1 MNLNLKEDFYH
12 YVNGE
17 WIESAVIPADKPSTG
32 GFQDLVSEIEKLLMK
47 TFAEWAANPETVTD
61 AHLQHAV
68 AYYQLATD
76 FAERDQLAGE
86 PVAPLLARIKAID
99 SFQELNEQLGDW
111 ILDGFPLPFDFGVMA
126 DMKHTTTHAVYLS
139 PTSLILPD
147 KTYYAEDNEQADTM
161 LQKFFETSSLLL
173 QKLGHTRPEAETLV
187 EQAMAFDRSLVPFVK
202 SAEENADYSLMYN
215 PRSYEEVIAYSDTID
230 FDKAFAAVLP
240 TKPEQII
247 VSEPTFF
254 ESFKEFVTQEQFP
267 LLKSWLY
274 VMTSLQ
280 YTDYLS
286 DDIRV
291 LGGEYGRFLSG
302 IQAAKEPVKAAY
314 TLAFNQ
320 FSAPIGV
327 YYGQKYFGPK
337 AKQNVEHMV
346 QAMVDVYKN
355 RLETNTWLSEAT
367 RKQAVVK
374 LNKIGI
380 HVGYPESIPAVYD
393 HYQTVAKED
402 GGSFFS
408 NTLHFKRLAREDNFN
423 KLTKPVDRKEWGM
436 SAATV
441 NAYYS
446 GLMNIIVFPA
456 AILQAPF
463 YSLTQSSSANY
474 GGIGAVIAHE
484 ISHAFDNNG
493 AKFDENGNLHNWW
506 TAEDLAQFQ
515 LLAQAMIDEFDGIE
529 FAGAKVN
536 GKLTV
541 SENIADAG
549 GLSCALEAAK
559 AEPDVQLAD
568 FFTNWA
574 KIWRTKATTQ
584 YQQLLLNVDV
594 HGPAKLRANI
604 QLQNLDDFYTTF
616 DIQPGDAMYREPENR
631 VHIW

>member
-1 MNLNLKEDFYH
+1 MNLNLKDDFYH

-17 WIESAVIPADKPSTG
+17 WMETAVIPADRPSIG
-32 GFQDLVSEIEKLLMK
+32 GFQDLVIEIEQLLMK
-47 TFAEWAANPETVTD
+47 TFADWSANPETIPNQK
-61 AHLQHAV
+61 LKHAV
-68 AYYQLATD
+68 TFYQLATD
-76 FAERDQLAGE
+76 FEERNQLAGK
-86 PVAPLLARIKAID
+86 PILPLLERVKALN
-99 SFQELNEQLGDW
+99 SFQDLNAQLGEW
-111 ILDGFPLPFDFGVMA
+111 ILEGFPLPFDFGVMA
-126 DMKHTTTHAVYLS
+126 DMKQTSANAVYLS
-139 PTSLILPD
+139 PTQLILPD
-147 KTYYAEDNEQADTM
+147 KTYYAEENEQADAM
-161 LQKFFETSSLLL
+161 LQKFFETTSLLL

-187 EQAMAFDRSLVPFVK
+187 EQAMAFDRALVPFVK

-215 PRSYEEVIAYSDTID
+215 PRSYEEVVNYSDLLD
-230 FDKAFAAVLP
+230 FDQAFSATLP
-240 TKPEQII
+240 FKPKQVI
-247 VSEPTFF
+247 VSEPAFF
-254 ESFKEFVTQEQFP
+254 ESFKEFITEEHFP
-267 LLKSWLY
+267 LLKSWMY
-274 VMTSLQ
+274 VMTSLN

-286 DDIRV
+286 DDLRI

-302 IQAAKEPVKAAY
+302 IQAAKEPLKAAY
-314 TLAFNQ
+314 ALAFNQ
-320 FSAPIGV
+320 FSAVVGL
-327 YYGQKYFGPK
+327 YYGQNYFGPK
-337 AKQNVEHMV
+337 AKEDVEHMV
-346 QAMVDVYKN
+346 MTMVDVYKN
-355 RLETNTWLSEAT
+355 RLEQNTWLSEAT
-367 RKQAVVK
+367 RKQAIVK

-380 HVGYPESIPAVYD
+380 HVGYPETIPAIYD
-393 HYQTVAKED
+393 QLVTVAKTD
-402 GGSFFS
+402 GGTFLG
-408 NTLHFKRLAREDNFN
+408 NALHFKRLARQDNFN
-423 KLTKPVDRKEWGM
+423 KLSQPVDREEWGM

-463 YSLTQSSSANY
+463 YSINQSSSANY

-506 TAEDLAQFQ
+506 TEEDLTQFQ
-515 LLAQAMIDEFDGIE
+515 SLAQAMIDEFDGID
-529 FAGAKVN
+529 FAGGKVN

-559 AEPDVQLAD
+559 READLNLVD

-604 QLQNLDDFYTTF
+604 QLQNLDDFFTTF
-616 DIQPGDAMYREPENR
+616 DIQSGDAMYREPEKR